1 MNVVSI
7 SSIFL
12 LFAIFVYSCS
22 SEQVPENTEA
32 HLFDE
37 TEQPEL
43 AALSQF
49 TGTWITPDTYRGL
62 EDARIRLSLNE
73 AEFRVSGPL
82 QYVRVDPSL
91 QPVSDSGRL
100 FVSATLSG
108 SSAARTLNAEIRN
121 ERGDVLG
128 EARLALREGRL
139 HVQLINPV
147 PDVAAIFV
155 LEPEN

>member
-1 MNVVSI
+1 MKSF
-7 SSIFL
+7 SFSAFL
-12 LFAIFVYSCS
+12 ILAALFFLSCT
-22 SEQVPENTEA
+22 SEQPQQTEA
-32 HLFDE
+32 QTAEAAENPD
-37 TEQPEL
+37 L

-62 EDARIRLSLNE
+62 EDARLRLSLNE

-139 HVQLINPV
+139 NVQLINPV

-155 LEPEN
+155 LEPEI